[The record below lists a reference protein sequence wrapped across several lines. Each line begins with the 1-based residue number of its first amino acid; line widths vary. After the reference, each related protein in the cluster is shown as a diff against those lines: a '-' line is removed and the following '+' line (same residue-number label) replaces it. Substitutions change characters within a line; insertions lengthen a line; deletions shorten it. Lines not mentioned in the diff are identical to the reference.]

1 MTDPKSKS
9 GGGKSGGAKP
19 PVAKAAGGATS
30 ATKPTS
36 GAKHD
41 PAKPAAE
48 AAADPC
54 ATAGVAGPEHEV
66 LKAFEGTWK
75 AAVSFWMQPGVPPIH
90 AEGTMLNEW
99 ILGGRFLQQRY
110 SSEFMGSPFAGQGLF
125 GYNNVDRRYEGLW
138 ADTMSTAM
146 MLETGRYDA
155 SLRTFTM
162 TGEVTEPGSRKTMH
176 KKTVITVDSPDQHTM
191 SMHFADENA
200 KNYWKCMEIVYT
212 RK

>member
-1 MTDPKSKS
+1 MADAKS
-9 GGGKSGGAKP
+9 KSGGAKP
-19 PVAKAAGGATS
+19 TGAKSPAGKAST
-30 ATKPTS
+30 

-48 AAADPC
+48 SADPC
-54 ATAGVAGPEHEV
+54 VTAGIPGPEHEV
-66 LKAFEGTWK
+66 LKVFEGKWK
-75 AAVSFWMQPGVPPIH
+75 ATVSFWMQPGAAPMH
-90 AEGTMLNEW
+90 AEGAMANEW

-110 SSEFMGSPFAGQGLF
+110 TSNFLGSPFAGQGMF

-162 TGEVTEPGSRKTMH
+162 TGEVTEPGSRKIMR
-176 KKTVITVDSPDQHTM
+176 KKTVITIDSPDQHTM
-191 SMHFADENA
+191 AMHFADDGA
-200 KNYWKCMEIVYT
+200 KSFWKCMEIVYT
-212 RK
+212 KV